1 MPRTLPGCLLIPLLS
16 LVFVA
21 RCGVSQV
28 TAQTESIHAIEL
40 RTDDAWNRASSKLVK
55 GSHVKVFIPS
65 LPYLYTSHAI
75 NGALIRPAGSQ
86 RGWEYDMAVDHQ
98 QIDDTTY
105 EFQLRRGVKFQDGTP
120 FNADA
125 VVMNMESFK
134 KKPVLYSKIDEVF
147 DHVEKVDDYTVRFHL
162 TQKYGSF
169 MNDVMWMQ
177 FYTEEYLK
185 RNPGGWNGKA
195 NCPNLSMPGPFGLG
209 PYVLTEGYIEG
220 DRQTSKAVLKAN
232 PHYWDPNYPKIE
244 TITVFTDLDSQEAKR
259 MALYEEG
266 QLDITIISP
275 EDKVETILSDYSKL
289 VISPST
295 DNIAIHFN
303 MINGHPHLRDK
314 EVRNALNEAINRH
327 NLLHFVYENEGLL
340 SPISPYFPG
349 VGPVSQHLLPTPE
362 DFDPNDHE
370 AQQRLRQILDGL
382 HLKVLT
388 QDRFLPLWRGIETHF
403 AQFGVTLDIQ
413 ITNSEKEIFQQL
425 LTTYQGKNS
434 EHWDLLIWGND
445 DWYFN
450 HPFSAFLV
458 FRANNAWSTVLPDP
472 VMDGYLEEM
481 FQAKVSDPEFTSIC
495 EKIMRRAYDQGYML
509 YVPTPNKVFAVNKEV
524 VFDPYRMACM
534 PLWKIEVTDQH
545 WSVRRSQKPYPLSLK
560 RPVEITRV
568 QIK

>member
-1 MPRTLPGCLLIPLLS
+1 MPRTSPGCLLVPLLS
-16 LVFVA
+16 FLLVASWGTRQVA
-21 RCGVSQV
+21 GQSDPIQP
-28 TAQTESIHAIEL
+28 IKL
-40 RTDDAWNRASSKLVK
+40 RADDAWSRASTKLVK

-75 NGALIRPAGSQ
+75 NGALIRPAANQ

-105 EFQLRRGVKFQDGTP
+105 EFQLRRGVRFQDGTP

-134 KKPVLYSKIDEVF
+134 KKPVQYSKIDEVF
-147 DHVEKVDDYTVRFHL
+147 DYVEKVDDYTVRFHL

-169 MNDVMWMQ
+169 MNDVIWMQ

-195 NCPNLSMPGPFGLG
+195 NCPNLSMPGPYGLG
-209 PYVLTEGYIEG
+209 PYMLSEGYIEG

-232 PHYWDPNYPKIE
+232 PYYWDPNYPKVE
-244 TITVFTDLDSQEAKR
+244 TITVFTDLDSQEAKQ
-259 MALYEEG
+259 MALYQEG
-266 QLDITIISP
+266 QLDITIIPP

-295 DNIAIHFN
+295 DNIAIHIN
-303 MINGHPHLRDK
+303 MINGHPKLKDK

-327 NLLHFVYENEGLL
+327 NLLHFVYENEGTL

-349 VGPVSQHLLPTPE
+349 VGAVSQHLLPTPE
-362 DFDPNDHE
+362 NFDPHDKEVH
-370 AQQRLRQILDGL
+370 QRLRQLLDGL
-382 HLKVLT
+382 QLRVLT

-403 AQFGVTLDIQ
+403 AQVGVTLDIHV
-413 ITNSEKEIFQQL
+413 TNSEKEIFQQL

-450 HPFSAFLV
+450 HPFSVFLV
-458 FRANNAWSTVLPDP
+458 FRANNAWSTLLPDP
-472 VMDGYLEEM
+472 VMNGYLEEM
-481 FQAKVSDPEFTSIC
+481 FQATVDEPEFASIC
-495 EKIMRRAYDQGYML
+495 EKIMRHAYDQGYML
-509 YVPTPNKVFAVNKEV
+509 FVPTPNKVFAVNKEV
-524 VFDPYRMACM
+524 VFHPYRMACM
-534 PLWKIEVTDQH
+534 PLWRIEITNQH
-545 WSVRRSQKPYPLSLK
+545 WSVRRSQQPYPQTLR
-560 RPVEITRV
+560 RPVEISRV